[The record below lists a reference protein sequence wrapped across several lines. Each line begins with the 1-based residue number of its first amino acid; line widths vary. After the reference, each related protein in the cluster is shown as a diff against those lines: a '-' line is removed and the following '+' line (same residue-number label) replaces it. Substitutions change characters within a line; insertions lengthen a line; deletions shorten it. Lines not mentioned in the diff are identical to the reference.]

1 MDFFETGEERERE
14 HEERERE
21 RERERE
27 SEKKGR
33 QREREVGRE
42 KGGER
47 ETETERE
54 GEEKEKE
61 KKSKPRDDEVAR
73 NQREASAKTECSLRL
88 VSPVIAKEL
97 RLNAGAQR
105 VTREEP
111 RPKRGLRKGRGPP
124 GRDLPPSAPP
134 AGRSSGSLCFSTSA
148 TPRRRLRRSALCG
161 GALIQGN
168 GLGLGLGCSR
178 PKTSAPRKTKFKERE
193 KGERR

>member
-1 MDFFETGEERERE
+1 VRKRDG
-14 HEERERE
+14 RERE
-21 RERERE
+21 RGGEREG
-27 SEKKGR
+27 GR
-33 QREREVGRE
+33 
-42 KGGER
+42 ER